1 MKASDIQVGAKLVRV
16 RFSEDE
22 TLPMYL
28 NERFL
33 TVVDAGQGESAAPC
47 VRLRPYVRLRPEGAA
62 EHVAFPHSEVVTEFE
77 VADSPEHEE
86 RRRRALSDAAWKMQ
100 QEISDRWELLQRVR
114 ATIQL
119 VGQT

>member
-1 MKASDIQVGAKLVRV
+1 MKAKDIQVGTKLVRV

-28 NERFL
+28 SEQFL
-33 TVVDAGQGESAAPC
+33 TVVEVERGPSAVYS
-47 VRLRPYVRLRPEGAA
+47 VRLHPEGRPPTHGCRYTGV
-62 EHVAFPHSEVVTEFE
+62 EVALEFE
-77 VADSPEHEE
+77 VADSPGHAEA
-86 RRRRALSDAAWKMQ
+86 RRLALAMGARRMQ
-100 QEISDRWELLQRVR
+100 QEISDRWEMLQRVR